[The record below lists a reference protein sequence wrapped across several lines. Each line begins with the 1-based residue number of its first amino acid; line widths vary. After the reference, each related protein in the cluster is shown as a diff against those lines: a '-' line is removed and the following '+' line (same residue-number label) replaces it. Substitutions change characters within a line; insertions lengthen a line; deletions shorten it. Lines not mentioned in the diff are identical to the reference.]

1 MERSKDNRG
10 NVVNR
15 YVDILTNGGFKA
27 LFGDVNNKEAVMMI
41 MNALLPEDRKVVE
54 ISYMPTEHQGPLPD
68 NKEYH
73 YDFMCRDKDGSVFIV
88 EMQRYNER
96 NWFRRC
102 VSYAARAYDRQN
114 VRGGGYDVPPVY
126 LIGLMGTDI
135 PHREPSKWDDRFV
148 SEYTFREKFTGE
160 LLDETIIITF
170 AELARFGKRC
180 EDCRTDTDKMM
191 YILKNMGNLRN
202 RPLWLQREIYTKIFE
217 ACEIARFN
225 EEKLIK
231 YEKDMYDERRLY
243 GELEAAR
250 DEGMEKGL
258 AKGRTEGREE
268 GRIATLKETALK
280 MLEISM
286 PVETIISLTG
296 LSAEEIE
303 TLREW

>member
-1 MERSKDNRG
+1 M
-10 NVVNR
+10 
-15 YVDILTNGGFKA
+15 
-27 LFGDVNNKEAVMMI
+27 
-41 MNALLPEDRKVVE
+41 
-54 ISYMPTEHQGPLPD
+54 
-68 NKEYH
+68 
-73 YDFMCRDKDGSVFIV
+73 
-88 EMQRYNER
+88 
-96 NWFRRC
+96 
-102 VSYAARAYDRQN
+102 
-114 VRGGGYDVPPVY
+114 
-126 LIGLMGTDI
+126 
-135 PHREPSKWDDRFV
+135 
-148 SEYTFREKFTGE
+148 
-160 LLDETIIITF
+160 LDETIIITF

-250 DEGMEKGL
+250 DEGMEKGIE
-258 AKGRTEGREE
+258 KGREEGREE

-303 TLREW
+303 ALRE

>member
-1 MERSKDNRG
+1 MNDFRFNENG
-10 NVVNR
+10 QNEEFVGR
-15 YVDILTNGGFKA
+15 YVDLLTNSGFKA
-27 LFGDVNNKEAVMMI
+27 VFGDRDNKDVVMSVI
-41 MNALLPEDRKVVE
+41 NALLHPHRHVTDIE
-54 ISYMPTEHQGPLPD
+54 YAPTEYQGRLIK
-68 NKEYH
+68 NKEFR
-73 YDFMCRDKDGSVFIV
+73 YDFMCKGTDGVAFIV
-88 EMQRYNER
+88 EVQCYPEAY
-96 NWFRRC
+96 WFQRC
-102 VSYAARAYDRQN
+102 VSYASRAYDRQN

-135 PHREPSKWDDRFV
+135 PHREPDKWDDRFV

-250 DEGMEKGL
+250 DEGMEKG
-258 AKGRTEGREE
+258 REE
-268 GRIATLKETALK
+268 GKLDAARK
-280 MLEISM
+280 MLAAGIDAKVIADALDI
-286 PVETIISLTG
+286 PVEDI
-296 LSAEEIE
+296 LSI
-303 TLREW
+303 

>member
-1 MERSKDNRG
+1 MESLSDTRG
-10 NVVNR
+10 SVVNR

-41 MNALLPEDRKVVE
+41 MNELLPQNRKVVD

-73 YDFMCRDKDGSVFIV
+73 YDFMCCDQDGAVFIV

-96 NWFRRC
+96 HWFKRC

-114 VRGGGYDVPPVY
+114 VRGGNYDVPPVY

-135 PHREPSKWDDRFV
+135 PHRDPDQWDDRYI

-170 AELARFGKRC
+170 AELARFAKRC
-180 EDCRTDTDKMM
+180 EDCRTDRDKMM
-191 YILKNMGNLRN
+191 YILKNMGNLKN
-202 RPLWLQREIYTKIFE
+202 RPLWLQREVYTKIFE
-217 ACEIARFN
+217 ACEISRFN
-225 EEKLIK
+225 REKLIR
-231 YEKDMYDERRLY
+231 YEKDMYDERRLN

-258 AKGRTEGREE
+258 VKGREEGREE
-268 GRIATLKETALK
+268 GKLDAARK
-280 MLEISM
+280 MLAAGIDAKVIADALEI
-286 PVETIISLTG
+286 PVEDI
-296 LSAEEIE
+296 LSI
-303 TLREW
+303 

>member
-1 MERSKDNRG
+1 MS
-10 NVVNR
+10 
-15 YVDILTNGGFKA
+15 FKHLRRQIRPPA
-27 LFGDVNNKEAVMMI
+27 I
-41 MNALLPEDRKVVE
+41 
-54 ISYMPTEHQGPLPD
+54 HPD
-68 NKEYH
+68 LAGSAQ
-73 YDFMCRDKDGSVFIV
+73 RPAADGVCFQV
-88 EMQRYNER
+88 
-96 NWFRRC
+96 
-102 VSYAARAYDRQN
+102 
-114 VRGGGYDVPPVY
+114 
-126 LIGLMGTDI
+126 
-135 PHREPSKWDDRFV
+135 
-148 SEYTFREKFTGE
+148 KFTGE

-258 AKGRTEGREE
+258 EEGLAKGRKEGREE
-268 GRIATLKETALK
+268 GKLDAARK
-280 MLEISM
+280 MLAAGIDAKVIADALEI
-286 PVETIISLTG
+286 PVEDI
-296 LSAEEIE
+296 LSI
-303 TLREW
+303 